1 MTAGWRVAPLLAEHT
16 AGRDNNV
23 LAIRFAAAAIV
34 ILFHCYA
41 LTDRWLEEPLYAAFA
56 PMNLGVLGVQVFF
69 VLSGFL
75 VTQSWL
81 ARPALAPYAAARVL
95 RIYPA
100 LVAATVFTMVVAGAT
115 GSLPW
120 REYLASPQ
128 TWRYFVRTAWDI
140 DERMPEPWSPVVRTV
155 HEPSAARARMP
166 RWNSVRPGALRIGA
180 PSAALNVG
188 TGSTFVRPCRVSSA
202 SRTNW

>member
-1 MTAGWRVAPLLAEHT
+1 MTAGWRVAPLLAEQT

-81 ARPALAPYAAARVL
+81 ARPALAPYAEAPVVRM
-95 RIYPA
+95 YPG
-100 LVAATVFTMVVAGAT
+100 LVAGTVFTMGVAGST
-115 GSLPW
+115 G
-120 REYLASPQ
+120 
-128 TWRYFVRTAWDI
+128 
-140 DERMPEPWSPVVRTV
+140 
-155 HEPSAARARMP
+155 
-166 RWNSVRPGALRIGA
+166 
-180 PSAALNVG
+180 
-188 TGSTFVRPCRVSSA
+188 
-202 SRTNW
+202 